1 MVQGRGGPSDSPGH
15 GTGTPAGEVY
25 DWFQRGM
32 VLLAE
37 GSPAAA
43 AALLERAAD
52 AEPESR
58 SIREALARAQFNSR
72 QYADAADSFRW
83 IIDTNPTEDY
93 AYFGLGLSL
102 WRTGDMEA
110 AQEPLAIAVAMRP
123 DLRHYVSALKSVR
136 ATLSA
141 RKSDP
146 GGRWNDHISRSD

>member
-1 MVQGRGGPSDSPGH
+1 MVQGRGGPSDSPGPE
-15 GTGTPAGEVY
+15 TGTPVGDVY
-25 DWFQRGM
+25 EWFQRGM
-32 VLLAE
+32 RLLSE

-58 SIREALARAQFNSR
+58 SVREALARAQFNSR

-83 IIDTNPTEDY
+83 IIDANPAEDY

-102 WRTGDMEA
+102 WRTGDMEG

-136 ATLSA
+136 ATLRA
-141 RKSDP
+141 R
-146 GGRWNDHISRSD
+146 RM

>member
-1 MVQGRGGPSDSPGH
+1 MIQGQDCSFDSSGNDPGRPH
-15 GTGTPAGEVY
+15 GDVY
-25 DWFQRGM
+25 DWFQRGSR
-32 VLLAE
+32 LLKE

-43 AALLERAAD
+43 AALLERAAE

-72 QYADAADSFRW
+72 QYARAVDSFRL
-83 IIDTNPTEDY
+83 IVAANPTEDY

-123 DLRHYVSALKSVR
+123 DQRHYVSALNSVR
-136 ATLSA
+136 ATLRA
-141 RKSDP
+141 RRAS
-146 GGRWNDHISRSD
+146 